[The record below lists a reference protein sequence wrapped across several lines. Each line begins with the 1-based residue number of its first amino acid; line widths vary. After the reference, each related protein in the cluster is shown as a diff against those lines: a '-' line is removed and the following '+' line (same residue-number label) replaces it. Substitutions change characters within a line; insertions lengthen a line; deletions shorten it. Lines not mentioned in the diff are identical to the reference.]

1 MKTIILNLV
10 ILMSAF
16 NLNAQ
21 VKEPVKK
28 LVKLVVH
35 INNIEEK
42 SGTMNIALYS
52 NETDFNNKKPL
63 KAKHIKVDN
72 DTIAVSFEL
81 PKGTY
86 AILCFLDLN
95 GNKKLDFNNYVP
107 DEPWGLS
114 NNVSLMGPPTWQ
126 DTEFELS
133 ENKIIS
139 IKLF

>member
-10 ILMSAF
+10 ILTSIF

-21 VKEPVKK
+21 VKEPSKK
-28 LVKLVVH
+28 LVKLVIH

-63 KAKHIKVDN
+63 KTKHIKVEN
-72 DTIAVSFEL
+72 DTISVSFEL

-86 AILCFLDLN
+86 AILCFQDLN
-95 GNKKLDFNNYVP
+95 DNKKLDFNNYVP

-114 NNVSLMGPPTWQ
+114 NNVPLMGPPAWQ
-126 DTEFELS
+126 DVEFELN

-139 IKLF
+139 INLF

>member
-10 ILMSAF
+10 FLMSAF

-21 VKEPVKK
+21 VKEPVQK

-35 INNIEEK
+35 INNIGKK

-52 NETDFNNKKPL
+52 NEADFNNKKYF
-63 KAKHIKVDN
+63 KAKYIKVDN
-72 DTIAVSFEL
+72 DTISVSFEL

-86 AILCFLDLN
+86 AILCFQDLN

-114 NNVSLMGPPTWQ
+114 NNVALMGPPAWQ
-126 DTEFELS
+126 DVKFELG

-139 IKLF
+139 INLF